1 MIKNLRFKCLKEN
14 WSIVLAI
21 LFCAIALVYCIVVKD
36 RIYIEVHDFLDG
48 QATYYKILKDYGLFW
63 SLGKKAPIL
72 GGIDRDY
79 LFSDLKV
86 YSWLYM
92 IFPNLAAIIIGW
104 FLKIIISIFSF
115 VFLGKTIYTNERDKN
130 IFIMI
135 GLIYGVLPTYPTSA
149 FGFASLPLI
158 LTMLIKL
165 YHENNWKYY
174 LFIFL
179 YPLLSEFSFFGMF
192 ICGYIVVF
200 FLIDWIVKKKPAVR
214 MLVALFAISL
224 GYIITEWRLFY
235 IILFS
240 KEETI
245 RSTFIVHYL
254 DWSNAFDEFY
264 KVFVYGHYHS
274 GSLHTYIILPI
285 CLIYL
290 LCINVKYILD
300 MNKKKILTDPYNWI
314 MIWQIINC
322 GFYVFDQM
330 EWFSIFLT
338 KVLPILKGFSFARM
352 LWFSPFLWYFSFMII
367 LTRLRLRRVL
377 KTLICTMALV
387 FVCIIPTKYNHIH
400 KNIINLYILEADAL
414 DNAEYLTYGEFY
426 SSGLFDQIKEDINY
440 DGEWSVAYGMH
451 PSVLIYNDISTLDGY
466 ISYYSKDYKSA
477 FRKLIEPDFVY
488 DKYNENYYDEW
499 GARAYIFSKDIDY
512 QPYRQMKT
520 NEGKLLINMDVF
532 KEMGGKYIFS
542 RVKITN
548 AEELDIVELGA
559 YTDEKSPYTI
569 WVYLYQ

>member
-36 RIYIEVHDFLDG
+36 RIYLEVHDFLDG

-115 VFLGKTIYTNERDKN
+115 IFLGKTIYTNERDKN

-158 LTMLIKL
+158 LAMLIKL

-290 LCINVKYILD
+290 LCINVKYILA

-387 FVCIIPTKYNHIH
+387 LVCIIPAKYNHIH

>member
-36 RIYIEVHDFLDG
+36 RIYLEVHDFLDG

-115 VFLGKTIYTNERDKN
+115 IFLGKTIYTNERDKN

-158 LTMLIKL
+158 LAMLIKL

-290 LCINVKYILD
+290 LCINAKYILA

-314 MIWQIINC
+314 MMWQIINC

-387 FVCIIPTKYNHIH
+387 LVCIIPTKYNHIH